1 MKQDARTAALQALL
15 QVEESEGY
23 SNIVID
29 KALRANGL
37 NRRDASLAAVIFY
50 GVLERRLTLDHF
62 LRGCL
67 KDPRKRPDPRI
78 GMLLRCAAYQ
88 ILFLDR
94 VPDSAVVNEAV
105 DDVLLSDA
113 DELPFDVDFYDDA
126 DDADVATDVIDI
138 DDDDRVGTVDNSNVV
153 DDDTDDVDDET
164 TGVDTTSSAPA
175 DGGADVVAANADH
188 VNAMLSL
195 ATPRESTDDESS
207 PDYIETP
214 RSASSATAVSTH
226 IDREVKVGDE
236 DLNLLRAYPTLSLH
250 DVTYRDRKTG
260 RTPVEHLTCAFEA
273 GTVSAILVPDGD
285 DMARTAMVGLLS
297 GLLMPESGH
306 LMNRSAEYL
315 SIEPLELRGHRIGL
329 VPQRFAV
336 RGDLS
341 PVRNLVYAMDASNR
355 NFLKPKPVLA
365 RELLLASG
373 LDETLLDNR
382 VDSLNE
388 VDRRRVAIAR
398 AVCCEAEIVVLDE
411 PLDGLEDGERDT
423 IMELL
428 RGIAHGDPKRCVVVV
443 TQDAAVAESADQTV
457 TL

>member
-1 MKQDARTAALQALL
+1 MTDKELKDMDETTSMDTTAAADTTDETT
-15 QVEESEGY
+15 V
-23 SNIVID
+23 D
-29 KALRANGL
+29 
-37 NRRDASLAAVIFY
+37 
-50 GVLERRLTLDHF
+50 
-62 LRGCL
+62 
-67 KDPRKRPDPRI
+67 
-78 GMLLRCAAYQ
+78 
-88 ILFLDR
+88 
-94 VPDSAVVNEAV
+94 VNEAV

-411 PLDGLEDGERDT
+411 PLDGLEDSERDA

-443 TQDAAVAESADQTV
+443 TQDAVVAESADQTV

>member
-1 MKQDARTAALQALL
+1 MTDKELKDMDETTSMDTTAAADTTDETT
-15 QVEESEGY
+15 V
-23 SNIVID
+23 D
-29 KALRANGL
+29 
-37 NRRDASLAAVIFY
+37 
-50 GVLERRLTLDHF
+50 
-62 LRGCL
+62 
-67 KDPRKRPDPRI
+67 
-78 GMLLRCAAYQ
+78 
-88 ILFLDR
+88 
-94 VPDSAVVNEAV
+94 VNEAV
-105 DDVLLSDA
+105 DDVLLSDV
-113 DELPFDVDFYDDA
+113 DELAFDVDFDDDDA
-126 DDADVATDVIDI
+126 DDDVTDVATDVATDVIGT
-138 DDDDRVGTVDNSNVV
+138 DDGDRDGNVDNSNVV
-153 DDDTDDVDDET
+153 DEDTDDVDDET
-164 TGVDTTSSAPA
+164 TNVDTTSAPAPA

-195 ATPRESTDDESS
+195 ATPRESTDDDSS

-214 RSASSATAVSTH
+214 RSASSATTVSTH

-382 VDSLNE
+382 VDPLNE

>member
-1 MKQDARTAALQALL
+1 MTDKELKDMDETTSMDTTAAADTTDETT
-15 QVEESEGY
+15 V
-23 SNIVID
+23 D
-29 KALRANGL
+29 
-37 NRRDASLAAVIFY
+37 
-50 GVLERRLTLDHF
+50 
-62 LRGCL
+62 
-67 KDPRKRPDPRI
+67 
-78 GMLLRCAAYQ
+78 
-88 ILFLDR
+88 
-94 VPDSAVVNEAV
+94 VNEAV

-126 DDADVATDVIDI
+126 DDADVATDVIDV
-138 DDDDRVGTVDNSNVV
+138 DDGDRDGNVDNSNVV
-153 DDDTDDVDDET
+153 DEDTDDVDDET
-164 TGVDTTSSAPA
+164 TKVDTASAPAPA

-260 RTPVEHLTCAFEA
+260 RTPVEHLTCAFAA

-315 SIEPLELRGHRIGL
+315 SIEPFELRGHRIGL

>member
-1 MKQDARTAALQALL
+1 MTDKELKDMDETTSMDTTAAADTTDETT
-15 QVEESEGY
+15 V
-23 SNIVID
+23 D
-29 KALRANGL
+29 
-37 NRRDASLAAVIFY
+37 
-50 GVLERRLTLDHF
+50 
-62 LRGCL
+62 
-67 KDPRKRPDPRI
+67 
-78 GMLLRCAAYQ
+78 
-88 ILFLDR
+88 
-94 VPDSAVVNEAV
+94 VNEAV

-195 ATPRESTDDESS
+195 ATPRESTDDDSS

-250 DVTYRDRKTG
+250 DVTYRNRKTG

>member
-1 MKQDARTAALQALL
+1 MTDKELKDMDETTSMDTTAAADTTDETT
-15 QVEESEGY
+15 V
-23 SNIVID
+23 D
-29 KALRANGL
+29 
-37 NRRDASLAAVIFY
+37 
-50 GVLERRLTLDHF
+50 
-62 LRGCL
+62 
-67 KDPRKRPDPRI
+67 
-78 GMLLRCAAYQ
+78 
-88 ILFLDR
+88 
-94 VPDSAVVNEAV
+94 VNEAV

-126 DDADVATDVIDI
+126 DDADVATDVIDV
-138 DDDDRVGTVDNSNVV
+138 DDGDRVGTVDNSNVV

-164 TGVDTTSSAPA
+164 TKVDTASAPAPA

-195 ATPRESTDDESS
+195 ATPRESTDDDSS

-443 TQDAAVAESADQTV
+443 TQDVAVAESADQTV

>member
-1 MKQDARTAALQALL
+1 MTDKELKDMDETTSMDTTAAADTTDETT
-15 QVEESEGY
+15 V
-23 SNIVID
+23 D
-29 KALRANGL
+29 
-37 NRRDASLAAVIFY
+37 
-50 GVLERRLTLDHF
+50 
-62 LRGCL
+62 
-67 KDPRKRPDPRI
+67 
-78 GMLLRCAAYQ
+78 
-88 ILFLDR
+88 
-94 VPDSAVVNEAV
+94 VNEAV

-126 DDADVATDVIDI
+126 DDADVATDVIDV
-138 DDDDRVGTVDNSNVV
+138 DDGDRVGTVDNSNVI

-214 RSASSATAVSTH
+214 RSASSATTVSTH

-315 SIEPLELRGHRIGL
+315 SIEPFELRGHRIGL

-341 PVRNLVYAMDASNR
+341 PLRNLVYAMDASNR

-428 RGIAHGDPKRCVVVV
+428 RGIAHGDSKRCVVVV

>member
-1 MKQDARTAALQALL
+1 MTDKELKDMDETTSMDTTAAADTTDETT
-15 QVEESEGY
+15 V
-23 SNIVID
+23 D
-29 KALRANGL
+29 
-37 NRRDASLAAVIFY
+37 
-50 GVLERRLTLDHF
+50 
-62 LRGCL
+62 
-67 KDPRKRPDPRI
+67 
-78 GMLLRCAAYQ
+78 
-88 ILFLDR
+88 
-94 VPDSAVVNEAV
+94 VNEAV

-126 DDADVATDVIDI
+126 DDADVATDVIDV
-138 DDDDRVGTVDNSNVV
+138 DDGDRVGTVDNSNVV

-164 TGVDTTSSAPA
+164 TGVDTTSAPAPA

-195 ATPRESTDDESS
+195 ATPRESTDDDSS

-214 RSASSATAVSTH
+214 RSDSSATAVSTH

-315 SIEPLELRGHRIGL
+315 SIEPFELRGHRIGL

-411 PLDGLEDGERDT
+411 PLDGLEDGERNA

-428 RGIAHGDPKRCVVVV
+428 CGTAHGNPKRCVVVV

>member
-1 MKQDARTAALQALL
+1 MTDKELKDMDETTSMDTTAAA
-15 QVEESEGY
+15 ES
-23 SNIVID
+23 
-29 KALRANGL
+29 
-37 NRRDASLAAVIFY
+37 AA
-50 GVLERRLTLDHF
+50 E
-62 LRGCL
+62 
-67 KDPRKRPDPRI
+67 
-78 GMLLRCAAYQ
+78 
-88 ILFLDR
+88 
-94 VPDSAVVNEAV
+94 AVDVNEAV
-105 DDVLLSDA
+105 DDALLSDV
-113 DELPFDVDFYDDA
+113 DELAFDVDFDDDDA
-126 DDADVATDVIDI
+126 DDDVTDVATDVIGT
-138 DDDDRVGTVDNSNVV
+138 DDGDRDGNVDNSNVV
-153 DDDTDDVDDET
+153 DEDTDDVDDET
-164 TGVDTTSSAPA
+164 TKVDTASAPAPA

>member
-1 MKQDARTAALQALL
+1 MTDKELKDMDETTSMDTTAAADTTDETT
-15 QVEESEGY
+15 V
-23 SNIVID
+23 D
-29 KALRANGL
+29 
-37 NRRDASLAAVIFY
+37 
-50 GVLERRLTLDHF
+50 
-62 LRGCL
+62 
-67 KDPRKRPDPRI
+67 
-78 GMLLRCAAYQ
+78 
-88 ILFLDR
+88 
-94 VPDSAVVNEAV
+94 VNEAV

-315 SIEPLELRGHRIGL
+315 SLEPLELRGHRIGL

>member
-1 MKQDARTAALQALL
+1 MTDKELKDMDETTSMDTTAAA
-15 QVEESEGY
+15 
-23 SNIVID
+23 D
-29 KALRANGL
+29 TT
-37 NRRDASLAAVIFY
+37 DATTV
-50 GVLERRLTLDHF
+50 D
-62 LRGCL
+62 
-67 KDPRKRPDPRI
+67 
-78 GMLLRCAAYQ
+78 
-88 ILFLDR
+88 
-94 VPDSAVVNEAV
+94 VNEAV

-126 DDADVATDVIDI
+126 DDADVATDVIDV
-138 DDDDRVGTVDNSNVV
+138 DDGDRVGTVDNSNVI

-214 RSASSATAVSTH
+214 RSASSATTVSTH

-315 SIEPLELRGHRIGL
+315 SIEPFELRGHRIGL

-341 PVRNLVYAMDASNR
+341 PLRNLVYAMDASNR

>member
-1 MKQDARTAALQALL
+1 MTDKELKDMDETTSMDTTAAADTTDETT
-15 QVEESEGY
+15 V
-23 SNIVID
+23 D
-29 KALRANGL
+29 
-37 NRRDASLAAVIFY
+37 
-50 GVLERRLTLDHF
+50 
-62 LRGCL
+62 
-67 KDPRKRPDPRI
+67 
-78 GMLLRCAAYQ
+78 
-88 ILFLDR
+88 
-94 VPDSAVVNEAV
+94 VNEAV

-214 RSASSATAVSTH
+214 RSASSATTVSTH

-260 RTPVEHLTCAFEA
+260 RTPVEHLTCAFAA

-341 PVRNLVYAMDASNR
+341 PVWNLVYAMDASNR

-428 RGIAHGDPKRCVVVV
+428 RSIAHGDPKRCVVVV

>member
-1 MKQDARTAALQALL
+1 MTDKELKDMDETTSMDTTAAADTTDETT
-15 QVEESEGY
+15 V
-23 SNIVID
+23 D
-29 KALRANGL
+29 
-37 NRRDASLAAVIFY
+37 
-50 GVLERRLTLDHF
+50 
-62 LRGCL
+62 
-67 KDPRKRPDPRI
+67 
-78 GMLLRCAAYQ
+78 
-88 ILFLDR
+88 
-94 VPDSAVVNEAV
+94 VNEAV

-126 DDADVATDVIDI
+126 DDTDVATDVIDV
-138 DDDDRVGTVDNSNVV
+138 DDGDRVGTVDNSNVV

-297 GLLMPESGH
+297 GLLMPASGH

>member
-1 MKQDARTAALQALL
+1 MTDKELKDMDETTSMDTTAAADTTDETT
-15 QVEESEGY
+15 V
-23 SNIVID
+23 D
-29 KALRANGL
+29 
-37 NRRDASLAAVIFY
+37 
-50 GVLERRLTLDHF
+50 
-62 LRGCL
+62 
-67 KDPRKRPDPRI
+67 
-78 GMLLRCAAYQ
+78 
-88 ILFLDR
+88 
-94 VPDSAVVNEAV
+94 VNEAV

-126 DDADVATDVIDI
+126 DDADVATDVIGT
-138 DDDDRVGTVDNSNVV
+138 DDGDRDGNVDNSNVV
-153 DDDTDDVDDET
+153 DEDTDDVDDET
-164 TGVDTTSSAPA
+164 TKVDTASAPAPA

-195 ATPRESTDDESS
+195 ATPRESTDDDSS

-214 RSASSATAVSTH
+214 RSASSATAASTH

-260 RTPVEHLTCAFEA
+260 RTPVEHLTCAFAA

-411 PLDGLEDGERDT
+411 PLDGLEDGERNA

-428 RGIAHGDPKRCVVVV
+428 CGTVHGNPKRCVVVV

>member
-1 MKQDARTAALQALL
+1 MTDKELKDMDETTSMDTTAAADTTDETT
-15 QVEESEGY
+15 V
-23 SNIVID
+23 D
-29 KALRANGL
+29 
-37 NRRDASLAAVIFY
+37 
-50 GVLERRLTLDHF
+50 
-62 LRGCL
+62 
-67 KDPRKRPDPRI
+67 
-78 GMLLRCAAYQ
+78 
-88 ILFLDR
+88 
-94 VPDSAVVNEAV
+94 VNEAV

-126 DDADVATDVIDI
+126 DDADVATDVIDV
-138 DDDDRVGTVDNSNVV
+138 DDGDRVGTVDNSNVV

-260 RTPVEHLTCAFEA
+260 RTPVEHLTCAFAA

-315 SIEPLELRGHRIGL
+315 SIEPFELRGHRIGL

-411 PLDGLEDGERDT
+411 PLDGLEDGERDA

>member
-1 MKQDARTAALQALL
+1 MTDKELKDMDETTSMDTTAAADTAT
-15 QVEESEGY
+15 ETA
-23 SNIVID
+23 D
-29 KALRANGL
+29 
-37 NRRDASLAAVIFY
+37 
-50 GVLERRLTLDHF
+50 
-62 LRGCL
+62 
-67 KDPRKRPDPRI
+67 
-78 GMLLRCAAYQ
+78 
-88 ILFLDR
+88 
-94 VPDSAVVNEAV
+94 VNAAV
-105 DDVLLSDA
+105 DDALLSDV
-113 DELPFDVDFYDDA
+113 DELPFDVDFDD
-126 DDADVATDVIDI
+126 DDTDDDIADVATDVIGT
-138 DDDDRVGTVDNSNVV
+138 DDGEHDGNVDNSLVV
-153 DDDTDDVDDET
+153 DDDTDDVDIET
-164 TGVDTTSSAPA
+164 TGVTTTSAPAPA

-398 AVCCEAEIVVLDE
+398 AMCCEAEIVVLDE
-411 PLDGLEDGERDT
+411 PLDGLEDGERNA

-428 RGIAHGDPKRCVVVV
+428 CGTAHGNPKRCVVVV
-443 TQDAAVAESADQTV
+443 TQDAAAAEAADQTV

>member
-1 MKQDARTAALQALL
+1 MTDKELKDMDETTSMDTTAAADTAT
-15 QVEESEGY
+15 ETA
-23 SNIVID
+23 D
-29 KALRANGL
+29 
-37 NRRDASLAAVIFY
+37 
-50 GVLERRLTLDHF
+50 
-62 LRGCL
+62 
-67 KDPRKRPDPRI
+67 
-78 GMLLRCAAYQ
+78 
-88 ILFLDR
+88 
-94 VPDSAVVNEAV
+94 VNAAV
-105 DDVLLSDA
+105 DDALLSDV
-113 DELPFDVDFYDDA
+113 DELPFDVDFDD
-126 DDADVATDVIDI
+126 DDTDDDIADVATDVIGT
-138 DDDDRVGTVDNSNVV
+138 DDGEHDGNVDNSLVV
-153 DDDTDDVDDET
+153 DDDTDDVDNET
-164 TGVDTTSSAPA
+164 TGVTTTSAPAPA

-398 AVCCEAEIVVLDE
+398 AMCCEAEIVVLDE
-411 PLDGLEDGERDT
+411 PLDGLEDGERNA

-428 RGIAHGDPKRCVVVV
+428 CGTAHGNPKRCVVVV
-443 TQDAAVAESADQTV
+443 TQDAAAAEAADQTV

>member
-1 MKQDARTAALQALL
+1 MTDKELKDMDETTSMDTTAAA
-15 QVEESEGY
+15 ES
-23 SNIVID
+23 
-29 KALRANGL
+29 
-37 NRRDASLAAVIFY
+37 AA
-50 GVLERRLTLDHF
+50 E
-62 LRGCL
+62 
-67 KDPRKRPDPRI
+67 
-78 GMLLRCAAYQ
+78 
-88 ILFLDR
+88 
-94 VPDSAVVNEAV
+94 AVDVNEAV
-105 DDVLLSDA
+105 DDALLSDV
-113 DELPFDVDFYDDA
+113 DELAFDVDFDDDDA
-126 DDADVATDVIDI
+126 DDDVTDVATDVIGT
-138 DDDDRVGTVDNSNVV
+138 DDGDRDGNVDNSNVV
-153 DDDTDDVDDET
+153 DEDTDDVDDET
-164 TGVDTTSSAPA
+164 TKVDTASAPAPA

-260 RTPVEHLTCAFEA
+260 RTPVEHLTCAFAA

-315 SIEPLELRGHRIGL
+315 SIEPFELRGHRIGL

-428 RGIAHGDPKRCVVVV
+428 RSIAHGDPKRCVVVV

>member
-1 MKQDARTAALQALL
+1 MTDKELKDMDETTSMDTTAAADTTDETT
-15 QVEESEGY
+15 V
-23 SNIVID
+23 D
-29 KALRANGL
+29 
-37 NRRDASLAAVIFY
+37 
-50 GVLERRLTLDHF
+50 
-62 LRGCL
+62 
-67 KDPRKRPDPRI
+67 
-78 GMLLRCAAYQ
+78 
-88 ILFLDR
+88 
-94 VPDSAVVNEAV
+94 VNEAV

-382 VDSLNE
+382 ADSLNE

>member
-1 MKQDARTAALQALL
+1 MTDKELKDMDETTSMDMTAAADTAT
-15 QVEESEGY
+15 ETA
-23 SNIVID
+23 D
-29 KALRANGL
+29 
-37 NRRDASLAAVIFY
+37 
-50 GVLERRLTLDHF
+50 
-62 LRGCL
+62 
-67 KDPRKRPDPRI
+67 
-78 GMLLRCAAYQ
+78 
-88 ILFLDR
+88 
-94 VPDSAVVNEAV
+94 VNAAV
-105 DDVLLSDA
+105 DDALLSDV
-113 DELPFDVDFYDDA
+113 DELPFDVDFDD
-126 DDADVATDVIDI
+126 DDTDDDIADVATDVIGT
-138 DDDDRVGTVDNSNVV
+138 DDGERDGNVDNSNVV

-164 TGVDTTSSAPA
+164 TGVTTTSAPAPA

-260 RTPVEHLTCAFEA
+260 RTPVEHLTCAFAA

-411 PLDGLEDGERDT
+411 PLDGLEDSERDA

-443 TQDAAVAESADQTV
+443 TQDVAVAESADHIV
-457 TL
+457 EL

>member
-1 MKQDARTAALQALL
+1 MTDKELKDMDETTSMDTTAAADTTDETT
-15 QVEESEGY
+15 V
-23 SNIVID
+23 D
-29 KALRANGL
+29 
-37 NRRDASLAAVIFY
+37 
-50 GVLERRLTLDHF
+50 
-62 LRGCL
+62 
-67 KDPRKRPDPRI
+67 
-78 GMLLRCAAYQ
+78 
-88 ILFLDR
+88 
-94 VPDSAVVNEAV
+94 VNEAV

-329 VPQRFAV
+329 VLQRFAV

>member
-1 MKQDARTAALQALL
+1 MTDKELKDMDETTSMDTTAAADTTDETT
-15 QVEESEGY
+15 V
-23 SNIVID
+23 D
-29 KALRANGL
+29 
-37 NRRDASLAAVIFY
+37 
-50 GVLERRLTLDHF
+50 
-62 LRGCL
+62 
-67 KDPRKRPDPRI
+67 
-78 GMLLRCAAYQ
+78 
-88 ILFLDR
+88 
-94 VPDSAVVNEAV
+94 VNEAV

>member
-1 MKQDARTAALQALL
+1 MTDKELKDMDETTSMDTTAAADTTDETT
-15 QVEESEGY
+15 V
-23 SNIVID
+23 D
-29 KALRANGL
+29 
-37 NRRDASLAAVIFY
+37 
-50 GVLERRLTLDHF
+50 
-62 LRGCL
+62 
-67 KDPRKRPDPRI
+67 
-78 GMLLRCAAYQ
+78 
-88 ILFLDR
+88 
-94 VPDSAVVNEAV
+94 VNEAV

-126 DDADVATDVIDI
+126 DDADVATDVIDV
-138 DDDDRVGTVDNSNVV
+138 DDGDRVGTVDNSNVV

-260 RTPVEHLTCAFEA
+260 RTPVEHLTCAFAA

>member
-1 MKQDARTAALQALL
+1 MTDKELKDMDETTSMDTTAAA
-15 QVEESEGY
+15 ES
-23 SNIVID
+23 
-29 KALRANGL
+29 
-37 NRRDASLAAVIFY
+37 AA
-50 GVLERRLTLDHF
+50 E
-62 LRGCL
+62 
-67 KDPRKRPDPRI
+67 
-78 GMLLRCAAYQ
+78 
-88 ILFLDR
+88 
-94 VPDSAVVNEAV
+94 AVDVNEAV
-105 DDVLLSDA
+105 DDALLSDV
-113 DELPFDVDFYDDA
+113 DELAFDVDFDDDDA
-126 DDADVATDVIDI
+126 DDDVTDVATDVIGT
-138 DDDDRVGTVDNSNVV
+138 DDGNRDGNVDNSNVV
-153 DDDTDDVDDET
+153 DEDTDDVDDET
-164 TGVDTTSSAPA
+164 TKVDTASAPAPA

-315 SIEPLELRGHRIGL
+315 SIEPFELRGHRIGL

-428 RGIAHGDPKRCVVVV
+428 RSIAHGDPKRCVVVV

>member
-1 MKQDARTAALQALL
+1 MTDKELKDMDETTSMDTTAAA
-15 QVEESEGY
+15 ES
-23 SNIVID
+23 
-29 KALRANGL
+29 
-37 NRRDASLAAVIFY
+37 AA
-50 GVLERRLTLDHF
+50 E
-62 LRGCL
+62 
-67 KDPRKRPDPRI
+67 
-78 GMLLRCAAYQ
+78 
-88 ILFLDR
+88 
-94 VPDSAVVNEAV
+94 AVDVNEAV
-105 DDVLLSDA
+105 DDALLSDV
-113 DELPFDVDFYDDA
+113 DELAFDVDFDDDDA
-126 DDADVATDVIDI
+126 DDDVTDVATDVIGT
-138 DDDDRVGTVDNSNVV
+138 DDGDRDGNVDNSNVV
-153 DDDTDDVDDET
+153 DEDTDDVDDET
-164 TGVDTTSSAPA
+164 TKVDTASAPAPA

-411 PLDGLEDGERDT
+411 PLDGLEDGERNA

-428 RGIAHGDPKRCVVVV
+428 CGTVHGNPKRCVVVV

>member
-1 MKQDARTAALQALL
+1 MTDKELKDMDETTSMDTTAAADTAT
-15 QVEESEGY
+15 ETA
-23 SNIVID
+23 D
-29 KALRANGL
+29 
-37 NRRDASLAAVIFY
+37 
-50 GVLERRLTLDHF
+50 
-62 LRGCL
+62 
-67 KDPRKRPDPRI
+67 
-78 GMLLRCAAYQ
+78 
-88 ILFLDR
+88 
-94 VPDSAVVNEAV
+94 VNAAV
-105 DDVLLSDA
+105 DDALLSDVG
-113 DELPFDVDFYDDA
+113 ELPFDVDFDD
-126 DDADVATDVIDI
+126 DDTDDDIADVATDVIDV
-138 DDDDRVGTVDNSNVV
+138 DDGDRVGTVDNSNVV

-260 RTPVEHLTCAFEA
+260 RTPVEHLTCAFAA

-315 SIEPLELRGHRIGL
+315 SLEPLELRGHRIGL

-373 LDETLLDNR
+373 LDETLLDNH

-398 AVCCEAEIVVLDE
+398 AMCCEAEIVVLDE
-411 PLDGLEDGERDT
+411 PLDGLEDSERDA

-428 RGIAHGDPKRCVVVV
+428 RDIAHGDPKRCVVVV
-443 TQDAAVAESADQTV
+443 TQDVAVAESADHIV
-457 TL
+457 EL

>member
-1 MKQDARTAALQALL
+1 MTDKELKDMDETTSMDTTAAADTTDETT
-15 QVEESEGY
+15 V
-23 SNIVID
+23 D
-29 KALRANGL
+29 
-37 NRRDASLAAVIFY
+37 
-50 GVLERRLTLDHF
+50 
-62 LRGCL
+62 
-67 KDPRKRPDPRI
+67 
-78 GMLLRCAAYQ
+78 
-88 ILFLDR
+88 
-94 VPDSAVVNEAV
+94 VNEAV

-214 RSASSATAVSTH
+214 RSASSATTVSTH

-315 SIEPLELRGHRIGL
+315 SIEPFELRGHRIGL

-398 AVCCEAEIVVLDE
+398 AVCCEAEIMVLDE

>member
-1 MKQDARTAALQALL
+1 MTDKELKDMDETTSMDTTAAADTTDETT
-15 QVEESEGY
+15 V
-23 SNIVID
+23 D
-29 KALRANGL
+29 
-37 NRRDASLAAVIFY
+37 
-50 GVLERRLTLDHF
+50 
-62 LRGCL
+62 
-67 KDPRKRPDPRI
+67 
-78 GMLLRCAAYQ
+78 
-88 ILFLDR
+88 
-94 VPDSAVVNEAV
+94 VNEAV

-273 GTVSAILVPDGD
+273 GTVSAILVPDSD

-297 GLLMPESGH
+297 GLMMPESGH

>member
-1 MKQDARTAALQALL
+1 MTDKELKDMDETTSMDTTAAADTTDETT
-15 QVEESEGY
+15 V
-23 SNIVID
+23 D
-29 KALRANGL
+29 
-37 NRRDASLAAVIFY
+37 
-50 GVLERRLTLDHF
+50 
-62 LRGCL
+62 
-67 KDPRKRPDPRI
+67 
-78 GMLLRCAAYQ
+78 
-88 ILFLDR
+88 
-94 VPDSAVVNEAV
+94 VNEAV

-153 DDDTDDVDDET
+153 DEDTDDVDNET

-315 SIEPLELRGHRIGL
+315 SLEPLELRGHRIGL

-341 PVRNLVYAMDASNR
+341 PLRNLVYAMDASNR
-355 NFLKPKPVLA
+355 NFLKPKPMLA

>member
-1 MKQDARTAALQALL
+1 MTDKELKDMDETTSMDTTAAADTAT
-15 QVEESEGY
+15 ETA
-23 SNIVID
+23 D
-29 KALRANGL
+29 
-37 NRRDASLAAVIFY
+37 
-50 GVLERRLTLDHF
+50 
-62 LRGCL
+62 
-67 KDPRKRPDPRI
+67 
-78 GMLLRCAAYQ
+78 
-88 ILFLDR
+88 
-94 VPDSAVVNEAV
+94 VNAAV
-105 DDVLLSDA
+105 DDALLSDV
-113 DELPFDVDFYDDA
+113 DELPFDVDFDD
-126 DDADVATDVIDI
+126 DDTDDDIADVATDVIGT
-138 DDDDRVGTVDNSNVV
+138 DDGERDGNVDNSNVV

-164 TGVDTTSSAPA
+164 TGVTTTSAPAPA

-260 RTPVEHLTCAFEA
+260 RTPVEHLTCAFAA

-411 PLDGLEDGERDT
+411 PLDGLEDGERNA

>member
-1 MKQDARTAALQALL
+1 MTDKELKDMDETTSMDTTAAADTTDETT
-15 QVEESEGY
+15 V
-23 SNIVID
+23 D
-29 KALRANGL
+29 
-37 NRRDASLAAVIFY
+37 
-50 GVLERRLTLDHF
+50 
-62 LRGCL
+62 
-67 KDPRKRPDPRI
+67 
-78 GMLLRCAAYQ
+78 
-88 ILFLDR
+88 
-94 VPDSAVVNEAV
+94 VNEAV

-126 DDADVATDVIDI
+126 DDADVATDVIDV
-138 DDDDRVGTVDNSNVV
+138 DDGDRVGTVDNSNVV

-214 RSASSATAVSTH
+214 RSASSATTVSTH

>member
-1 MKQDARTAALQALL
+1 MTDKELKDMDETTSMDTTAAADTAT
-15 QVEESEGY
+15 ETA
-23 SNIVID
+23 D
-29 KALRANGL
+29 
-37 NRRDASLAAVIFY
+37 
-50 GVLERRLTLDHF
+50 
-62 LRGCL
+62 
-67 KDPRKRPDPRI
+67 
-78 GMLLRCAAYQ
+78 
-88 ILFLDR
+88 
-94 VPDSAVVNEAV
+94 VNAAV
-105 DDVLLSDA
+105 DDALLSDV
-113 DELPFDVDFYDDA
+113 DELPFDVDFDD
-126 DDADVATDVIDI
+126 DDTDDDIADVATDVIGT
-138 DDDDRVGTVDNSNVV
+138 DDGERDGTVDNSLVV
-153 DDDTDDVDDET
+153 DDDTDDVDNET
-164 TGVDTTSSAPA
+164 TDVTTTSAPAPA

-336 RGDLS
+336 RGNLS

-411 PLDGLEDGERDT
+411 PLDGLEDSERDA

-428 RGIAHGDPKRCVVVV
+428 CGTAHGNPKRCVVVV
-443 TQDAAVAESADQTV
+443 TQDVAVAESADQTV

>member
-1 MKQDARTAALQALL
+1 MTDKELKDMDETTSMDTTAAADTAT
-15 QVEESEGY
+15 ETA
-23 SNIVID
+23 D
-29 KALRANGL
+29 
-37 NRRDASLAAVIFY
+37 
-50 GVLERRLTLDHF
+50 
-62 LRGCL
+62 
-67 KDPRKRPDPRI
+67 
-78 GMLLRCAAYQ
+78 
-88 ILFLDR
+88 
-94 VPDSAVVNEAV
+94 VNAAV
-105 DDVLLSDA
+105 DDALLSDV
-113 DELPFDVDFYDDA
+113 DELPFDVDFDDDA
-126 DDADVATDVIDI
+126 TDDDIADVATDVIGT
-138 DDDDRVGTVDNSNVV
+138 DDGERDGNVDNSNVV

-164 TGVDTTSSAPA
+164 TGVTTTSAPAPA

-260 RTPVEHLTCAFEA
+260 RTPVEHLTCAFAA

-411 PLDGLEDGERDT
+411 PLDGLEDSERDA

>member
-1 MKQDARTAALQALL
+1 MTDKELKDMDETTSMDTTAAA
-15 QVEESEGY
+15 ES
-23 SNIVID
+23 
-29 KALRANGL
+29 
-37 NRRDASLAAVIFY
+37 AA
-50 GVLERRLTLDHF
+50 E
-62 LRGCL
+62 
-67 KDPRKRPDPRI
+67 
-78 GMLLRCAAYQ
+78 
-88 ILFLDR
+88 
-94 VPDSAVVNEAV
+94 AVDVNEAV
-105 DDVLLSDA
+105 DDALLSDV
-113 DELPFDVDFYDDA
+113 DELAFDVDFDDDA
-126 DDADVATDVIDI
+126 DDADVATDVIDV
-138 DDDDRVGTVDNSNVV
+138 DDGDRVGTVDNSNVV

-315 SIEPLELRGHRIGL
+315 SIEPFELRGHRIGL

-428 RGIAHGDPKRCVVVV
+428 RSIAHGDPKRCVVVV

>member
-1 MKQDARTAALQALL
+1 MTDKELKDMDETTSMDTTAAADTTDETT
-15 QVEESEGY
+15 V
-23 SNIVID
+23 D
-29 KALRANGL
+29 
-37 NRRDASLAAVIFY
+37 
-50 GVLERRLTLDHF
+50 
-62 LRGCL
+62 
-67 KDPRKRPDPRI
+67 
-78 GMLLRCAAYQ
+78 
-88 ILFLDR
+88 
-94 VPDSAVVNEAV
+94 VNEAV

-398 AVCCEAEIVVLDE
+398 AVCCEAEIMVLDE

>member
-1 MKQDARTAALQALL
+1 MTDKELKDMDETTSMDTTAAADTTDETT
-15 QVEESEGY
+15 V
-23 SNIVID
+23 D
-29 KALRANGL
+29 
-37 NRRDASLAAVIFY
+37 
-50 GVLERRLTLDHF
+50 
-62 LRGCL
+62 
-67 KDPRKRPDPRI
+67 
-78 GMLLRCAAYQ
+78 
-88 ILFLDR
+88 
-94 VPDSAVVNEAV
+94 VNEAV

-126 DDADVATDVIDI
+126 DDADVATDVIDV
-138 DDDDRVGTVDNSNVV
+138 DDGDRDGNVDNSNVV

-164 TGVDTTSSAPA
+164 TGVNTTSSAPA

-195 ATPRESTDDESS
+195 ATPRESTDDDSS
-207 PDYIETP
+207 PDYIEAP

>member
-1 MKQDARTAALQALL
+1 MTDKELKDMDETTSMDTTAAADTTDETT
-15 QVEESEGY
+15 V
-23 SNIVID
+23 D
-29 KALRANGL
+29 
-37 NRRDASLAAVIFY
+37 
-50 GVLERRLTLDHF
+50 
-62 LRGCL
+62 
-67 KDPRKRPDPRI
+67 
-78 GMLLRCAAYQ
+78 
-88 ILFLDR
+88 
-94 VPDSAVVNEAV
+94 VNEAV

-195 ATPRESTDDESS
+195 ATPRESTDDDSS

-260 RTPVEHLTCAFEA
+260 RAPVEHLTCAFEA

-398 AVCCEAEIVVLDE
+398 AVCCEAEIMVLDE

>member
-1 MKQDARTAALQALL
+1 MTDKELKDMDETTSMDTTAAADTTDETT
-15 QVEESEGY
+15 V
-23 SNIVID
+23 D
-29 KALRANGL
+29 
-37 NRRDASLAAVIFY
+37 
-50 GVLERRLTLDHF
+50 
-62 LRGCL
+62 
-67 KDPRKRPDPRI
+67 
-78 GMLLRCAAYQ
+78 
-88 ILFLDR
+88 
-94 VPDSAVVNEAV
+94 VNEAV

-260 RTPVEHLTCAFEA
+260 RTPVEHLTCAFAA

-285 DMARTAMVGLLS
+285 GMARTAMVGLLS

-382 VDSLNE
+382 VDSLDE

-428 RGIAHGDPKRCVVVV
+428 RGIAH
-443 TQDAAVAESADQTV
+443 DAAVAESADQTV

>member
-1 MKQDARTAALQALL
+1 MTDKELKDMDETTSMDTTAAADTTDETT
-15 QVEESEGY
+15 V
-23 SNIVID
+23 D
-29 KALRANGL
+29 
-37 NRRDASLAAVIFY
+37 
-50 GVLERRLTLDHF
+50 
-62 LRGCL
+62 
-67 KDPRKRPDPRI
+67 
-78 GMLLRCAAYQ
+78 
-88 ILFLDR
+88 
-94 VPDSAVVNEAV
+94 VNEAV

-113 DELPFDVDFYDDA
+113 DELAFDVDFDDDDA
-126 DDADVATDVIDI
+126 DDVTDVATDVI
-138 DDDDRVGTVDNSNVV
+138 G
-153 DDDTDDVDDET
+153 TDDGDRDGNVDDET
-164 TGVDTTSSAPA
+164 TGVTTTSAPAPA

-195 ATPRESTDDESS
+195 ATPGESTDDESS

>member
-1 MKQDARTAALQALL
+1 MTDKELKDMDETTSMDTTAAA
-15 QVEESEGY
+15 ES
-23 SNIVID
+23 
-29 KALRANGL
+29 
-37 NRRDASLAAVIFY
+37 AA
-50 GVLERRLTLDHF
+50 E
-62 LRGCL
+62 
-67 KDPRKRPDPRI
+67 
-78 GMLLRCAAYQ
+78 
-88 ILFLDR
+88 
-94 VPDSAVVNEAV
+94 AVDVNEAV
-105 DDVLLSDA
+105 DDALLSDV
-113 DELPFDVDFYDDA
+113 DELAFDVDFDDDDA
-126 DDADVATDVIDI
+126 DDDVTDVATDVIGT
-138 DDDDRVGTVDNSNVV
+138 DDGDRDGTVDNSNVV
-153 DDDTDDVDDET
+153 DEDTDDVDDET
-164 TGVDTTSSAPA
+164 TKVDTASAPAPA

-315 SIEPLELRGHRIGL
+315 SIEPFELRGHRIGL

-428 RGIAHGDPKRCVVVV
+428 RSIAHGDPKRCVVVV